1 MLSLYAVGKYPCML
15 QFCEEREVYFRESAC
30 GHNRAA
36 YFIGK
41 RYGAHV
47 LVIFKHY
54 NIHCSLSSC
63 LRMLLSAL
71 HFAAFWY
78 GTSRCTLIFLI
89 AHAASVVA
97 FVFHRHP
104 SFSHCLLIRHV
115 LATPRTSVGWA
126 FAIIMANVWC
136 IYGLACLSSMIVSR
150 KNAIMLAVVLC
161 MIPAALCASCT
172 NALHARRVTSFTDV
186 ATVLL

>member
-1 MLSLYAVGKYPCML
+1 MHAPLLPPPSR

-41 RYGAHV
+41 RYGFRV
-47 LVIFKHY
+47 LVIFKHS
-54 NIHCSLSSC
+54 NVHCSLSSC

-78 GTSRCTLIFLI
+78 GTSRRTLFSVI
-89 AHAASVVA
+89 AHAAFVA
-97 FVFHRHP
+97 FVLCGHP
-104 SFSHCLLIRHV
+104 SSSHCLLIRHV

-126 FAIIMANVWC
+126 SAIIMANVWC
-136 IYGLACLSSMIVSR
+136 IYGLSCLSSMIVSR

-161 MIPAALCASCT
+161 MIPAALCASCP
-172 NALHARRVTSFTDV
+172 A
-186 ATVLL
+186 